1 MKIPVSLALKG
12 KRDVATLPAASIVCK
27 LLCPEQ
33 ILLDIGA
40 VSKQAV
46 IEDIGAMFE
55 KSCGIERARIVA
67 SLLARERLGSTAL
80 GHGIAIPHGRM
91 KGLKDVRG
99 GFVRLSEPVPF
110 DAPDSKPV
118 SLLFVL
124 LVPEH
129 ANEQHLGLLSELA
142 QLFADRDFRAM
153 LATAAHSSAIIE
165 LFSQWQTHGKDQRR
179 PAV

>member
-1 MKIPVSLALKG
+1 MVG
-12 KRDVATLPAASIVCK
+12 K

-33 ILLDIGA
+33 VLLDIGS

-55 KSCGIERARIVA
+55 KSCGIERARVVA
-67 SLLARERLGSTAL
+67 CLLARERLGSTAL
-80 GHGIAIPHGRM
+80 GQGIAIPHGRM
-91 KGLKDVRG
+91 KGLREVRG

-110 DAPDSKPV
+110 DAPDGKPV

-142 QLFADRDFRAM
+142 QMFADRDFRAM
-153 LATAAHSSAIIE
+153 LATAPHSSAIVE